1 MEYKFK
7 QVVSKEDYL
16 AFYKYHLLKKF
27 YDPIK
32 LAMGVVFFL
41 ILLSGIFFDQMV
53 MFYTGI
59 GLLVFVIFVYL
70 RISFAGGKIYDMDPE
85 SFNYDYVINE
95 VTCSFSTKD
104 GKSSKMWSE
113 FVTKYENEEYL
124 YIFTKKNRGLMF
136 VKKSL
141 EPEILEFINGKVSEK
156 KKGLLKK

>member
-1 MEYKFK
+1 
-7 QVVSKEDYL
+7 
-16 AFYKYHLLKKF
+16 
-27 YDPIK
+27 
-32 LAMGVVFFL
+32 
-41 ILLSGIFFDQMV
+41 
-53 MFYTGI
+53 
-59 GLLVFVIFVYL
+59 
-70 RISFAGGKIYDMDPE
+70 MDPE